1 MDYFYFFQR
10 FYVEPHHLGTGFTGA
25 SYDEVVEFEDS
36 ATEEEIN
43 EAYEDWKNN
52 YLDASWWEE

>member
-1 MDYFYFFQR
+1 MTKEIHF
-10 FYVEPHHLGTGFTGA
+10 HLGTGFTGA
-25 SYDEVVEFEDS
+25 NHDEVVEFEDS
-36 ATEEEIN
+36 ATDEEIN